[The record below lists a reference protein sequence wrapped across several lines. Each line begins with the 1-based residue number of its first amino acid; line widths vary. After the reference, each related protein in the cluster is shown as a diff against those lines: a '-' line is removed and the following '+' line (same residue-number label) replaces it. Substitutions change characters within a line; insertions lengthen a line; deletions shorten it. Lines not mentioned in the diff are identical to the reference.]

1 MNINSLSEFQSAGTP
16 KELVVSPVE
25 RVRESQS
32 VDQTTQEPTAAELK
46 QMIEK
51 ANENLKINN
60 SDLQFEM
67 DQEASRMIVKVIDRD
82 TKEVLR
88 QFPSTEMV
96 ELAKAIE
103 KMQGVLVS
111 KTA

>member
-1 MNINSLSEFQSAGTP
+1 MNINSLSEFQSTNTP
-16 KELVVSPVE
+16 KELAVSPVE
-25 RVRESQS
+25 KIRSAQNVEQN
-32 VDQTTQEPTAAELK
+32 TKEPTEAELK
-46 QMIEK
+46 KMIEK

-67 DQEASRMIVKVIDRD
+67 NTESSKMIVKVIDRE

-88 QFPSTEMV
+88 QFPSVEMI

>member
-1 MNINSLSEFQSAGTP
+1 MNINSLSELQSTGTP
-16 KELVVSPVE
+16 KELAVAPVE
-25 RVRESQS
+25 KVRSAQPVEQN
-32 VDQTTQEPTAAELK
+32 TKEPTEAELK
-46 QMIEK
+46 QMVEK

-67 DQEASRMIVKVIDRD
+67 DTEASRMIVKVIDRD

-88 QFPSTEMV
+88 QFPSQEMV
-96 ELAKAIE
+96 ELSKAIE